1 MMIVFVRTII
11 LYIFVTLAMRLMG
24 KRQIGELQPFELV
37 VALMLS
43 ELATFP
49 MQDTAIPLIHGIIP
63 ILTLMFLEILISFL
77 TLKIEFLRKVFC
89 GTPDILIKHGKV
101 SEEELRRQRFNL
113 NDLIEE
119 LRMSGYLD
127 ISDIEY
133 AILETSGKLSI
144 IPKAEKSPVTKEDLN
159 LRPQAT
165 KLPVSIILDGV
176 LNKKNLAITG
186 HDLNWLMENLR
197 SKGIN
202 DIKDVFIAM
211 IDSKGNLFIQRR
223 DRDEDENKK

>member
-1 MMIVFVRTII
+1 MIVFIRTII
-11 LYIFVTLAMRLMG
+11 LYIFVVIVMRAMG

-37 VALMLS
+37 IALMLS
-43 ELATFP
+43 ELATLP
-49 MQDTAIPLIHGIIP
+49 MEDTKIPLIHSIIP
-63 ILTLMFLEILISFL
+63 IVTLMALEITISFL
-77 TLKIEFLRKVFC
+77 TLKFEFLRKVFC

-113 NDLIEE
+113 DDLIEE
-119 LRMSGYLD
+119 LRMMGYVD

-144 IPKAEKSPVTKEDLN
+144 IPKAEKSPVSKEDLN
-159 LRPQAT
+159 IKPQAI
-165 KLPVSIILDGV
+165 KLPISIILDGV

-186 HDLNWLMENLR
+186 HDMHWLEENLK

-202 DIKDVFIAM
+202 NIDEVFIAM
-211 IDSKGNLFIQRR
+211 IDSKGQLFIQRR
-223 DRDEDENKK
+223 DKNEHKS